1 MARKP
6 ATDREETRRQILEAS
21 FHLFG
26 LKGFDGVSVKDI
38 AKATKLSK
46 GALYWHFQN
55 KEELYYEC
63 LKDFRHMLRRYI
75 FRQLELIDSPSERID
90 LFFDGV
96 TALLQ
101 DQEAVD
107 CAAGF
112 FIGMGRTDQE
122 KVSYF
127 RERTYAESEKF
138 LTETLEK
145 GRSDGVFAFDV
156 EAVSLA
162 RAMWTLMEG
171 CILQLRRQPADQ
183 MSETVEA
190 LHTVFCAGISTD
202 PSNRKR

>member
-145 GRSDGVFAFDV
+145 GRLDGVFAFDV

-202 PSNRKR
+202 PSSRKR